1 MTNNHR
7 TNSEND
13 ITSNAYREKQ
23 YRAQMES
30 WLEFAWNEKDAA
42 TYSVSSATLKLIGK
56 KPGRRAEGSELKFWR
71 AEEQFTFTNANVA
84 VYRSGLVRQHTYVKL
99 GSGNP
104 DRVNLRHGEYYY
116 MPMLWEN
123 WKTHYREITPLKR
136 VAFFVHKTEAFHELR
151 LMADFM
157 EEVNNPSPKPKK
169 VWGPK
174 KKGRKGVKKVKK
186 ANTRH
191 ETKVE
196 LINLINEYEEF
207 NAEPKEWLLGD
218 LRKKLVSVRRKH
230 LAAEK
235 TEEQERKES
244 EDRLRFLNRRRF
256 SQKRMVEITVQNKK
270 FLTSLPRGGKNM
282 PSAQQLL
289 VNFALDELR
298 LDLGDIEIEYNKDT
312 KEFGVWKV
320 SEKKDDI
327 YWWQPLTDII
337 KKMKGKNRYARRKQK
352 PGYMESERKRKQG
365 YREKNREAIAK
376 RDREYRARIKEE
388 E

>member
-42 TYSVSSATLKLIGK
+42 TYSVSSATLGKIGK
-56 KPGRRAEGSELKFWR
+56 AQGGKKAPRSSTMTFWR
-71 AEEQFTFTNANVA
+71 DGEQHKYTSAQAA
-84 VYRSGLVRQHTYVKL
+84 VYRTGLLRQSNYTNL
-99 GSGNP
+99 WANGNP
-104 DRVNLRHGEYYY
+104 YRVYYY

-123 WKTHYREITPLKR
+123 WKIHYREANSYR
-136 VAFFVHKTEAFHELR
+136 GGFFVAKSEGFHELR

-157 EEVNNPSPKPKK
+157 EEVTNPSPKPKK

-196 LINLINEYEEF
+196 LIKLINEYEEF
-207 NAEPKEWLLGD
+207 NVEPKDWLLGD
-218 LRKKLVSVRRKH
+218 LRKKLVSVRQKH
-230 LAAEK
+230 FTAEK
-235 TEEQERKES
+235 IEEQERKES

-270 FLTSLPRGGKNM
+270 FLSSLPRGGMNM

-365 YREKNREAIAK
+365 YREKNREALAK

>member
-13 ITSNAYREKQ
+13 ITSNAYRDRQ

-42 TYSVSSATLKLIGK
+42 TYSVSSATLGKLGLK
-56 KPGRRAEGSELKFWR
+56 HRGRRKGFKLTFWR
-71 AEEQFTFTNANVA
+71 AGQPCKFTNAQAA
-84 VYRSGLVRQHTYVKL
+84 VYRNGLLRQNNYTGL
-99 GSGNP
+99 GEKFSNTE
-104 DRVNLRHGEYYY
+104 HYY
-116 MPMLWEN
+116 MPLLWEN
-123 WKTHYREITPLKR
+123 WKIHYREANSYKGG
-136 VAFFVHKTEAFHELR
+136 FFVAKTEAIHELR

-157 EEVNNPSPKPKK
+157 EEVYNPSPEPKK
-169 VWGPK
+169 VRGPK
-174 KKGRKGVKKVKK
+174 KKGRKGVKKMKK
-186 ANTRH
+186 VNTRH
-191 ETKVE
+191 KARAE
-196 LINLINEYEEF
+196 LIEQINAYEVF
-207 NAEPKEWLLGD
+207 DAEPKDWLLAD
-218 LRKKLVSVRRKH
+218 LRKKLADLRRKH
-230 LAAEK
+230 LTVEK
-235 TEEQERKES
+235 TEEQERKTE

-256 SQKRMVEITVQNKK
+256 SQKRMVEMTMQNKK
-270 FLTSLPRGGKNM
+270 FLSSLPRGGKNM

-298 LDLGDIEIEYNKDT
+298 LDLGDVEIEYNKDT

-327 YWWQPLTDII
+327 YWWQSLTDII

-365 YREKNREAIAK
+365 YREKNREALAK

>member
-13 ITSNAYREKQ
+13 ITSNAYRDKQ

-30 WLEFAWNEKDAA
+30 WLEFAWNYKDDA
-42 TYSVSSATLKLIGK
+42 TYSVSSATLGSLSKAGTRT
-56 KPGRRAEGSELKFWR
+56 PGGHRNNVPLSKAGDTHVFTRAELVNWKQGLLTQRNYVRLGEKFSDT
-71 AEEQFTFTNANVA
+71 E
-84 VYRSGLVRQHTYVKL
+84 H
-99 GSGNP
+99 
-104 DRVNLRHGEYYY
+104 YYL
-116 MPMLWEN
+116 PLLWEN
-123 WKTHYREITPLKR
+123 WRIHYKEANAYKGG
-136 VAFFVHKTEAFHELR
+136 FFVAKSEAYHELR

-157 EEVNNPSPKPKK
+157 EEVTKPKTKPKK
-169 VWGPK
+169 K
-174 KKGRKGVKKVKK
+174 RVKKVKK
-186 ANTRH
+186 RLKTRA
-191 ETKVE
+191 E
-196 LINLINEYEEF
+196 LIDQINEYEKF
-207 NAEPKEWLLGD
+207 DAEPKDWLVKD
-218 LRKKLVSVRRKH
+218 LRAKLAELKNKH
-230 LAAEK
+230 LTAEK
-235 TEEQERKES
+235 IEEQGRKES

-256 SQKRMVEITVQNKK
+256 SQKRMVEITMQNKN
-270 FLTSLPRGGKNM
+270 FLASLPRGGKNM

-337 KKMKGKNRYARRKQK
+337 KTMKGKNRYARRKK
-352 PGYMESERKRKQG
+352 TPGYMESERQRKQG

-376 RDREYRARIKEE
+376 RDREYRARTKSQDN
-388 E
+388 